1 MAERTRNRVLLVEDE
16 AVIRM
21 AVRKFLTAAGFE
33 IVEAENRATAMS
45 KIRAHRP
52 DAVILDYKL
61 PDGTALDLLPQIRA
75 IDESVAVILLTAH
88 ATIDLAVSA
97 MREGANHFLTKPVEL
112 PALLVVLERALDTSR
127 AMHADLAERTKESRN
142 FLDPFAGTSEAI
154 RALEADVQKFVT
166 SDRPVLIQGETG
178 TGKGVLAAW
187 LHRNSRRRQES
198 FIDLNCAGLSK
209 ELLESELFGHE
220 RGAFTG
226 AVQPKQGLLDVA
238 HRGTLFLDEIGDI
251 DLQVQPKL
259 LKVLEEKQFRRLG
272 DVKPRFAD
280 VRLIAATH
288 HDLGMAVKEKR
299 FREDLYFRINTIIV
313 RLPPLRERREDIADL
328 AADVLGRVANE
339 MGRGDPKLSD
349 SGVRALQEYSWPGNL
364 RELKNVLE
372 RSLLLSDGGE
382 IRRSDLRFEQSTP
395 SRNTEEEGALTLEE
409 MESLHIKRVLADEG
423 GSVERAATRLGIT
436 RNTLYYK
443 LRKHRLTV
451 R

>member
-1 MAERTRNRVLLVEDE
+1 MAERTRNRVLLVDDE
-16 AVIRM
+16 SIIRM

-88 ATIDLAVSA
+88 ATIDLAVAA
-97 MREGANHFLTKPVEL
+97 MKEGADHFLTKPVEL
-112 PALLVVLERALDTSR
+112 PALLVVLERALDTNR
-127 AMHADLAERTKESRN
+127 ARHADLAERTKESRKH
-142 FLDPFAGTSEAI
+142 LDPFAGTSAAI
-154 RALEADVQKFVT
+154 RAIEADVQKIVA

-288 HDLGMAVKEKR
+288 HDLGVAVREKR
-299 FREDLYFRINTIIV
+299 FREDLYFRINTIVV
-313 RLPPLRERREDIADL
+313 RLPPLRERRDDIADL
-328 AADVLGRVANE
+328 AAEMLSRVANE
-339 MGRGDPKLSD
+339 MGRSEPKLSE

-372 RSLLLSDGGE
+372 RSILLSEGPE

-395 SRNTEEEGALTLEE
+395 SRSSDEDGALTLEE
-409 MESLHIKRVLADEG
+409 MESLHIKRVLADEN

>member
-97 MREGANHFLTKPVEL
+97 MTEGANHFLTKPVEL

-127 AMHADLAERTKESRN
+127 AMHADLAERTKDSRKH
-142 FLDPFAGTSEAI
+142 LDPFAGTSEAI
-154 RALEADVQKFVT
+154 RAIEADVQKIVA

-198 FIDLNCAGLSK
+198 FIDLNCAGL
-209 ELLESELFGHE
+209 
-220 RGAFTG
+220 
-226 AVQPKQGLLDVA
+226 
-238 HRGTLFLDEIGDI
+238 
-251 DLQVQPKL
+251 
-259 LKVLEEKQFRRLG
+259 
-272 DVKPRFAD
+272 
-280 VRLIAATH
+280 
-288 HDLGMAVKEKR
+288 
-299 FREDLYFRINTIIV
+299 
-313 RLPPLRERREDIADL
+313 
-328 AADVLGRVANE
+328 
-339 MGRGDPKLSD
+339 
-349 SGVRALQEYSWPGNL
+349 
-364 RELKNVLE
+364 
-372 RSLLLSDGGE
+372 
-382 IRRSDLRFEQSTP
+382 
-395 SRNTEEEGALTLEE
+395 
-409 MESLHIKRVLADEG
+409 
-423 GSVERAATRLGIT
+423 
-436 RNTLYYK
+436 
-443 LRKHRLTV
+443 
-451 R
+451 